1 MDMQD
6 LHIGTLDGRQ
16 GTLHAVPVQVVNQSL
31 LKAQNH
37 VSFPL
42 QYKIGLIYYIKL
54 SIRSGPKCAFFFCN
68 TLSHKS

>member
-16 GTLHAVPVQVVNQSL
+16 GTLHAVPVQVVNRSL

-37 VSFPL
+37 VPSL
-42 QYKIGLIYYIKL
+42 
-54 SIRSGPKCAFFFCN
+54 CN
-68 TLSHKS
+68 TKYQKPTVLNCSLELKV